1 MKNPLTLDQ
10 ARDAYH
16 RAYSRTNSPPGL
28 PIAPRCYINASG
40 LWVLRDDRGF
50 LAYVSPRG
58 HVLNHRFQG
67 VQR

>member
-16 RAYSRTNSPPGL
+16 RAYSRTDSPPGL
-28 PIAPRCYINASG
+28 PIATHCYTNGSG

-50 LAYVSPRG
+50 LAYVSPQDR
-58 HVLNHRFQG
+58 VLDHRFQG
-67 VQR
+67 VAQ